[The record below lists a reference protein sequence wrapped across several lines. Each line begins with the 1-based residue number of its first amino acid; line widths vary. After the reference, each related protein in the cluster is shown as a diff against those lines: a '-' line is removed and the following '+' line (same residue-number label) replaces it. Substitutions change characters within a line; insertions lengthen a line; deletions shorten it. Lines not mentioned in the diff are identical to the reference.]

1 MAFKIKLE
9 PKAFEDIQE
18 AIEYYNEQQVGLG
31 KRFHKT
37 IKLAFDTL
45 KNDPFFQIKYDEVR
59 CFYTKPFPFLIH
71 YIVIEH
77 SKTVLVLAIIHTS
90 RNPNTWPKTN

>member
-9 PKAFEDIQE
+9 PKAFEDIQD

-45 KNDPFFQIKYDEVR
+45 KKR
-59 CFYTKPFPFLIH
+59 
-71 YIVIEH
+71 
-77 SKTVLVLAIIHTS
+77 AIFSNKI
-90 RNPNTWPKTN
+90 